1 MSLTN
6 ILTVVD
12 VNNIEP
18 KPNKKNP
25 GTATKP
31 IKITNPEDCIF
42 LFDDQSEDTYL
53 DPGKAQLITSTE
65 PGDMLAWSLLKK
77 EKTEDDLF
85 FVKIDPSKA
94 KIDGVLRPIFNWC
107 ANGEDIKVP
116 LPIIYFSGKKGAA
129 AVSDK
134 LPKSTMFSY
143 NIIFKLTKKDD
154 PIPYYYV
161 LDPFIETRK
170 REP

>member
-12 VNNIEP
+12 VDNIEP

-25 GTATKP
+25 GTTVKP
-31 IKITNPEDCIF
+31 IKITNSEDCIF

-53 DPGKAQLITSTE
+53 DPGKAQLVTSTE
-65 PGDMLAWSLLKK
+65 PGDLLAWSLLKK
-77 EKTEDDLF
+77 EKTEDDLY
-85 FVKIDPSKA
+85 FVRIDPTKA
-94 KIDGVLRPIFNWC
+94 LIDGVLRPIFNWC
-107 ANGEDIKVP
+107 DNGEDIHVP
-116 LPIIYFSGKKGAA
+116 HPIIYFSGKKSAA

-134 LPKSTMFSY
+134 LPKASRFSY
-143 NIIFKLTKKDD
+143 NLIFKLVKKDD
-154 PIPYYYV
+154 PTNYYYI

-170 REP
+170 DE